1 MKKALFSILA
11 LVGMCIT
18 FTSCGE
24 SALEAKP
31 ESTTVGGEWGN
42 AFTMEDKAYPFVVAE
57 EKDNGKIKAEINIT
71 LTRVDAATEID
82 LANIDPIFDV
92 TKEYIGQL
100 MIEFLDADGNDLTY
114 DFAYSE
120 DIDKLLQAAI
130 GDKVTVKF
138 EIEEQKDLVQKICKF
153 RITTKAN
160 KSDDH
165 YAPFAETG
173 NEEVEEVVEETES
186 IFD

>member
-31 ESTTVGGEWGN
+31 ESTTVGGKWGK
-42 AFTMEDKAYPFVVAE
+42 AFTIEDKAYPFVVAD

-71 LTRVDAATEID
+71 LTRVDAATEINLD
-82 LANIDPIFDV
+82 NISDWYDV
-92 TKEYIGQL
+92 TKKYKGELI
-100 MIEFLDADGNDLTY
+100 IEFLDADGSVLCDE
-114 DFAYSE
+114 DAYGD
-120 DIDKLLQAAI
+120 DIEKLLQASI

-138 EIEEQKDLVQKICKF
+138 KIDEQKDLVQKICKF
-153 RITTKAN
+153 RLTTKADKN
-160 KSDDH
+160 DGYD
-165 YAPFAETG
+165 PFAATG
-173 NEEVEEVVEETES
+173 DEEVEEVVEETES